1 MAARSM
7 LLLALSF
14 YLLLGVLVS
23 NAQSNF
29 AAYVFALTGWPMLI
43 IGLGLRG
50 RFAAQPAR
58 LRTVA

>member
-1 MAARSM
+1 M
-7 LLLALSF
+7 LLLILSL

-23 NAQSNF
+23 NAPVSV
-29 AAYVFALTGWPMLI
+29 ASYALALTGWPVLI
-43 IGLGLRG
+43 VGLGLRG